1 MTSTAAG
8 PIGMAFFLFIDCK
21 PHKLVPV
28 VPLRIPTLS
37 RTLISSL
44 FALPATW
51 VYGIYIIA
59 SLVFRSLVQV
69 INILKLPTRRR
80 NLAPRSARSQST
92 PNPTSPRSSFPAQ
105 VSIAPL
111 CKNGAHISTYL
122 LDDSDI
128 LGMRLAGNAP
138 RYVALV
144 DSSAALAAYNA
155 HVRKPEDCVSPYRD
169 GPCAEFLTIA
179 KDISQMS
186 EPMICNRY
194 SSQWAQLPLSPSILY
209 SLPSDGCDTEAPW
222 Q

>member
-92 PNPTSPRSSFPAQ
+92 PNPTSPDRAFRRRSRSHRFARMALISP
-105 VSIAPL
+105 
-111 CKNGAHISTYL
+111 HIYWMIPIFSGCVWLAML
-122 LDDSDI
+122 LAMLLWWTVQQHSRHI
-128 LGMRLAGNAP
+128 TP
-138 RYVALV
+138 
-144 DSSAALAAYNA
+144 
-155 HVRKPEDCVSPYRD
+155 
-169 GPCAEFLTIA
+169 
-179 KDISQMS
+179 MS
-186 EPMICNRY
+186 ENQRI
-194 SSQWAQLPLSPSILY
+194 A
-209 SLPSDGCDTEAPW
+209 
-222 Q
+222 